1 MSAVP
6 PVGRSRSSARR
17 PRFSVTSPRIFVR
30 RAFSS
35 LTVRNYRLYFLG
47 QVVSVSGTWM
57 QRVAQSWLVLDLTGS
72 GAAVGG
78 VTAFQFLPILF
89 LAPFGGLVA
98 DRMDKRRVMFVT
110 QSLAGFIAA
119 TLGVLILTDVV
130 QLWMVFGLALML
142 GLVGSF
148 DNPVRSAFVMEMV
161 GRSKLT
167 NAIGLN
173 SALVNTA
180 RIIGP
185 ALGGVLIVTV
195 GIGACFLINAGS
207 YSALILALL
216 LMRADENENPEPEPR
231 RRGQLREAAR
241 YIWSESVLRIPLV
254 MMGVVGLLAY
264 EFEVILPLLAR
275 FTFGGDA
282 DLFGTMFAAMGLGA
296 VGGALYTAT
305 RGERRPRTL
314 IRLTYIMGTAIAV
327 AAVMPVLWMELV
339 ALVFVG
345 ATTTSFLT
353 FGSSILQLHSIPE
366 MRGRVLAM
374 RAVAV
379 LGARPIGA
387 PIVGWIGEEMGP
399 RYGLGVGAVA
409 AIGVAG
415 WAHQR
420 VRRAD
425 RSPERNGS
433 AG

>member
-1 MSAVP
+1 MTTPGALFK
-6 PVGRSRSSARR
+6 RTFAALA
-17 PRFSVTSPRIFVR
+17 I
-30 RAFSS
+30 
-35 LTVRNYRLYFLG
+35 RNFRLYFAG

-57 QRVAQSWLVLDLTGS
+57 QRVAQSWLVLELTGS

-89 LAPFGGLVA
+89 LAPMGGLVA
-98 DRMDKRRVMFVT
+98 DRMDKRKVMFVT
-110 QSLAGFIAA
+110 QTLAGTIAA
-119 TLGVLILTDVV
+119 TLGVLVLTDVV
-130 QLWMVFGLALML
+130 ELWMVYGLALLL

-161 GRSKLT
+161 GRSNLT

-180 RIIGP
+180 RVIGP
-185 ALGGVLIVTV
+185 AVGGVLIVTV
-195 GIGACFLINAGS
+195 GIGACFLINAAS
-207 YSALILALL
+207 YSALITALL
-216 LMRADENENPEPEPR
+216 LMRPHENENPVLEPR
-231 RRGQLREAAR
+231 RRGQLREAWH
-241 YIWSESVLRIPLV
+241 YIRSEPVLRVPLV

-264 EFEVILPLLAR
+264 EFEVILPLFAR

-282 DLFGTMFAAMGLGA
+282 DLFGTMFAAMGIGA
-296 VGGALYTAT
+296 VAGGLYTAT

-314 IRLTYIMGTAIAV
+314 IRMTYVLGVAIGV
-327 AAVMPVLWMELV
+327 ASLMPVLWMALV

-345 ATTTSFLT
+345 ATTTMFLT
-353 FGSSILQLHSIPE
+353 FGSSVLQLHSIPE
-366 MRGRVLAM
+366 MRGRVLAV

-387 PIVGWIGEEMGP
+387 PIVGWIGEQFGP

-415 WAHQR
+415 WAHR
-420 VRRAD
+420 WVIRSD
-425 RSPERNGS
+425 RDS
-433 AG
+433 

>member
-1 MSAVP
+1 MT
-6 PVGRSRSSARR
+6 R
-17 PRFSVTSPRIFVR
+17 PGALLQWTFAALSI
-30 RAFSS
+30 
-35 LTVRNYRLYFLG
+35 RNFRLYFAG

-57 QRVAQSWLVLDLTGS
+57 QRVAQSWLVLELTGS

-89 LAPFGGLVA
+89 LAPMGGLVA
-98 DRMDKRRVMFVT
+98 DRMDKRKVMFVT
-110 QSLAGFIAA
+110 QTLAGTIAA
-119 TLGVLILTDVV
+119 TLGVLVLTDLVE
-130 QLWMVFGLALML
+130 LWMVYGLALLL

-161 GRSKLT
+161 GRSNLT

-185 ALGGVLIVTV
+185 AVGGVLIVSV
-195 GIGACFLINAGS
+195 GIGACFLINAAS
-207 YSALILALL
+207 YSALITALL
-216 LMRADENENPEPEPR
+216 LMRSHENENPVREPR
-231 RRGQLREAAR
+231 RRGQLREAWR
-241 YIWSESVLRIPLV
+241 YIRSEPVLRVPLV

-264 EFEVILPLLAR
+264 EFEVILPLFAR

-282 DLFGTMFAAMGLGA
+282 DLFGTMFAAMGIGA
-296 VGGALYTAT
+296 VAGGLYTAT

-314 IRLTYIMGTAIAV
+314 IRMTYVLGVAIGV
-327 AAVMPVLWMELV
+327 ASVMPVLWMALV

-345 ATTTSFLT
+345 ATTTMFLT
-353 FGSSILQLHSIPE
+353 FGSSVLQLHSIPE
-366 MRGRVLAM
+366 MRGRVLAV

-387 PIVGWIGEEMGP
+387 PIVGWIGERFGP
-399 RYGLGVGAVA
+399 RYGLGIGAVA

-415 WAHQR
+415 WAHR
-420 VRRAD
+420 WVNRSD
-425 RSPERNGS
+425 RDS
-433 AG
+433 